1 MSKCLSLPGIQQV
14 WYILRDY
21 LPDDV
26 VYRSVAG
33 IPISLEVVPDEI
45 ALKVEAVCEVEQ
57 LYDNNSYIEKAKL
70 TFLTLDDVP
79 TDQHPAFVIRTVND
93 EYYVIGA
100 LRVSQTVTPPSES
113 TRFPL
118 RPRKHWHFVAS
129 DFPTPAAPKMT
140 FLWKKEAFWIIK
152 LEKCLFFQKKVVPLH
167 PRDPGTL
174 PIRTVQ
180 HAGPFFLYMIYT
192 KQAIPLF

>member
-14 WYILRDY
+14 WYISRSG

-45 ALKVEAVCEVEQ
+45 ALKGEAVCEVEQ
-57 LYDNNSYIEKAKL
+57 SYNNNSYIEKAKL

-93 EYYVIGA
+93 EYYAIGA
-100 LRVSQTVTPPSES
+100 KERPYPTVKITRSTGQPDGDTSVRKYEVSFS
-113 TRFPL
+113 
-118 RPRKHWHFVAS
+118 A
-129 DFPTPAAPKMT
+129 
-140 FLWKKEAFWIIK
+140 KKA
-152 LEKCLFFQKKVVPLH
+152 LALCNV
-167 PRDPGTL
+167 
-174 PIRTVQ
+174 
-180 HAGPFFLYMIYT
+180 
-192 KQAIPLF
+192 

>member
-33 IPISLEVVPDEI
+33 IPISLQEQPI
-45 ALKVEAVCEVEQ
+45 SITMKGEAVCEVEQ
-57 LYDNNSYIEKAKL
+57 SYDNNSYIEKAKL
-70 TFLTLDDVP
+70 TILTLDDVP

-100 LRVSQTVTPPSES
+100 KERPYPTVKI
-113 TRFPL
+113 TRFTGQPDGDTSV
-118 RPRKHWHFVAS
+118 RKYEVSFTA
-129 DFPTPAAPKMT
+129 
-140 FLWKKEAFWIIK
+140 KKALALCI
-152 LEKCLFFQKKVVPLH
+152 V
-167 PRDPGTL
+167 
-174 PIRTVQ
+174 
-180 HAGPFFLYMIYT
+180 
-192 KQAIPLF
+192 

>member
-21 LPDDV
+21 LPEDV

-45 ALKVEAVCEVEQ
+45 ALKGEAVCEVEQ
-57 LYDNNSYIEKAKL
+57 LYDNNSYIEKVKL

-93 EYYVIGA
+93 EYYIIGA
-100 LRVSQTVTPPSES
+100 KERPYPTLKITRSTGQPDGDTSVRKYEVSFT
-113 TRFPL
+113 
-118 RPRKHWHFVAS
+118 A
-129 DFPTPAAPKMT
+129 
-140 FLWKKEAFWIIK
+140 KKA
-152 LEKCLFFQKKVVPLH
+152 LALCSV
-167 PRDPGTL
+167 
-174 PIRTVQ
+174 
-180 HAGPFFLYMIYT
+180 
-192 KQAIPLF
+192 